1 MKKSIV
7 VVIVLIFGF
16 NSFGQTSDN
25 KKLEKSI
32 NDVFESYAHY
42 NRFIGNVLISQ
53 DDNIIYE
60 KSFGDADA
68 ENHKK
73 NTKNSIF
80 RIASVTKS
88 LTAVG
93 IMKLA
98 EDGKLTLETPIS
110 TYFPSFIPDFSK
122 KITIRHLLNHS
133 SGMQANI
140 GRIDD
145 QGNGLMPS
153 ETPVTLNELFEGF
166 KDSKLKFEPGTG
178 YEYNNF
184 GYTLLAYII
193 ENVSKQSYADYLEQ
207 AVFKPANMK
216 NTAVNTYKVLN
227 QRAFPHIGLGMNEF
241 KKLTSPFQS
250 SWIIGAG
257 NINSTT
263 GDLYNFM
270 KALENG
276 IVLKPA
282 TVAKLYSYTQSREI
296 NNSEYGLGWR
306 IENKG
311 GEKWIN
317 HSGLLPG
324 FTSIIGSL
332 PKNNFKIIILSN
344 ATSTDLL
351 AESNFEGKSE
361 FVSSEGEITDKLIAL
376 LQGKEPELLPLAV
389 QINNQNTTDFNQS
402 YMLDTNHSLILTKQG
417 DDYSLETIGTTSWSV
432 FTYPFSKDAKEDNKT
447 SETALY
453 FAKAMS
459 TQNFEGLA
467 DYANDDMKGF
477 LGSEEG
483 ENQLKGMWSYW
494 IKEAGRFQSYN
505 IYKIEGEE
513 GSKTVHIRFHFEK
526 NDIGLILGINSK
538 NQIQGMFKDNDV
550 KTCSIQKV
558 KLIPISQNDFFI
570 NGHQN
575 DGMQDLKVTIS
586 NTQLVLLD
594 GSKNFKA
601 EKTDYKYGNF
611 IKK

>member
-1 MKKSIV
+1 MKKAIV
-7 VVIVLIFGF
+7 VVMVLILGF
-16 NSFGQTSDN
+16 NSFGQKSSN
-25 KKLEKSI
+25 KKLEESI

-42 NRFIGNVLISQ
+42 NRFIGNVLISK
-53 DDNIIYE
+53 DDKIIYQ
-60 KSFGDADA
+60 KSFGNADA

-93 IMKLA
+93 IMKLV

-110 TYFPSFIPDFSK
+110 IYFPNFIPDFSK

-145 QGNGLMPS
+145 EGNGLMPG
-153 ETPVTLNELFEGF
+153 ENPITLNDLLEEF
-166 KDSKLKFEPGTG
+166 KDSELKFEPGTG

-184 GYTLLAYII
+184 GYSLLAYII
-193 ENVSKQSYADYLEQ
+193 ENLSKQSYADYMEQ

-216 NTAVNTYKVLN
+216 NTAVNAYKNLN

-241 KKLTSPFQS
+241 KKLSSPFQS
-250 SWIIGAG
+250 SWLIGAG

-276 IVLKPA
+276 ILLKPA
-282 TVAKLYSYTQSREI
+282 TVDKLYSYTQSRGI

-311 GEKWIN
+311 NEKWVS
-317 HSGLLPG
+317 HTGLLPG
-324 FTSIIGSL
+324 ITSIIGSL
-332 PKNNFKIIILSN
+332 PQRNIKIIILSN
-344 ATSTDLL
+344 ATSTDLIK
-351 AESNFEGKSE
+351 ETDFQGKSQ
-361 FVSSEGEITDKLIAL
+361 FVDGEITDKVIAL

-389 QINNQNTTDFNQS
+389 QINNQNTADFNRT

-417 DDYSLETIGTTSWSV
+417 DDYSIETIGTASWSV
-432 FTYPFSKDAKEDNKT
+432 FTYPFSRDAKEDNKT

-453 FAKAMS
+453 FANAMS
-459 TQNFEGLA
+459 TQNFEGLG

-483 ENQLKGMWSYW
+483 ENQLKGMWAYW
-494 IKEAGRFQSYN
+494 IKEAGKFRSYN

-550 KTCSIQKV
+550 KTSVIKKV
-558 KLIPISQNDFFI
+558 KLVPINENDFFI

-575 DGMQDLKVTIS
+575 NGMQDLKVTIS
-586 NTQLVLLD
+586 NTELVLID
-594 GSKNFKA
+594 GPKRFKGKII
-601 EKTDYKYGNF
+601 ENNK
-611 IKK
+611 